1 MINVRHSAM
10 AIALAIATSLG
21 VAGFVTVARA
31 QDTIKLGAVNPSSG
45 ALALYGDEVTRGYEL
60 AADWVNAKG
69 GVLGKKIVIVRGN
82 ASSPQE
88 GIAAVEQ
95 FVSRDKVDVLIGTY
109 ISAVASA
116 ASEAALNYN
125 KLYWDTNA
133 LAAELTSRGLP
144 NYIRAGSYSAT
155 FAASAAETVLN
166 LVAKSIGKDPKG
178 LKVWIEHEDSIYGTS
193 IANEQERILKAAGAI
208 VLGNGAHSFKSI
220 DMTDSILRAKNA
232 GPDVWLQTGYIP
244 DTNLLLRTARDQN
257 FKPAA
262 MVTVGTG
269 DTYETFEAL
278 GKESIEGVL
287 VVSFPRYDTNPK
299 YGPGTAEYV
308 AAYKAK
314 FSRDPIAPQGMAAFV
329 GAKILFKAIEAA
341 KSTEPDKVRAAALA
355 MDEPLGS
362 YETGFGVKFNEQAQN
377 TRALPVTA
385 QWQDGKMVTVFPQA
399 AAPDSAKLL
408 SLARK

>member
-1 MINVRHSAM
+1 MTITKHIA
-10 AIALAIATSLG
+10 AALAVAVSL
-21 VAGFVTVARA
+21 VSPAMA
-31 QDTIKLGAVNPSSG
+31 QDTLKLGAVNPSSG

-69 GVLGKKIVIVRGN
+69 GVLGKKVVIVRGN

-133 LAAELTSRGLP
+133 LAAELTARKLP
-144 NYIRAGSYSAT
+144 NYIRAGSYSVT
-155 FAASAAETVLN
+155 FAASSAETVLQ
-166 LVAKSIGKDPKG
+166 LAAKAVGKDPKG

-193 IANEQERILKAAGAI
+193 IAKEQERILTAAGAQ
-208 VLGNGAHSFKSI
+208 VLGVGAHSFKSI

-232 GPDVWLQTGYIP
+232 GPDVWIQTGYIP

-262 MVTVGTG
+262 LITVGTG
-269 DTYETFEAL
+269 DTYETLDAL
-278 GKESIEGVL
+278 GKESLEGVL

-299 YGPGTAEYV
+299 YGPGAAQYV

-314 FSRDPIAPQGMAAFV
+314 FTKDPIAPQSMAAFV
-329 GAKILFKAIEAA
+329 GAKILFKTIEAA
-341 KSTEPDKVRAAALA
+341 GSTEPEKVRAAALKL
-355 MDEPLGS
+355 DEPFGT
-362 YETGFGVKFNEQAQN
+362 YETGFGVKFDDSAQN
-377 TRALPVTA
+377 TRARPVTA
-385 QWQDGKMVTVFPQA
+385 QWQDGKMVTVYPLEA
-399 AAPDSAKLL
+399 GPDGVKLRP
-408 SLARK
+408 LARK

>member
-1 MINVRHSAM
+1 MTITKHIA
-10 AIALAIATSLG
+10 AALAVAVSL
-21 VAGFVTVARA
+21 VSPAMA
-31 QDTIKLGAVNPSSG
+31 QDTLKLGAVNPSSG

-69 GVLGKKIVIVRGN
+69 GVLGKKVVIVRGN

-133 LAAELTSRGLP
+133 LAAELTARKLP
-144 NYIRAGSYSAT
+144 NYIRAGSYSVT
-155 FAASAAETVLN
+155 FAASSAETVLQ
-166 LVAKSIGKDPKG
+166 LAAKAVGKDPKG

-193 IANEQERILKAAGAI
+193 IAKEQERILTAAGAQ
-208 VLGNGAHSFKSI
+208 VLGVGAHSFKSI

-232 GPDVWLQTGYIP
+232 GPDVWIQTGYIP

-262 MVTVGTG
+262 LITVGTG
-269 DTYETFEAL
+269 DTYETLDAL
-278 GKESIEGVL
+278 GKESLEGVL

-299 YGPGTAEYV
+299 YGPGAAQYV

-314 FSRDPIAPQGMAAFV
+314 FTKDPIAPQSMAAFV
-329 GAKILFKAIEAA
+329 GAKILFKTIEAA
-341 KSTEPDKVRAAALA
+341 GSTEPEKVRAAALKL
-355 MDEPLGS
+355 DEPFGT
-362 YETGFGVKFNEQAQN
+362 YETGFGVKFDDSAQN
-377 TRALPVTA
+377 TRARPVTA
-385 QWQDGKMVTVFPQA
+385 QWQDGKMVTVYPLEA
-399 AAPDSAKLL
+399 GPDGVKLL
-408 SLARK
+408 PLARK